1 MGELEGEVWGIVMR
15 WEPIEPEGG
24 VGRSKVEL
32 AEPED
37 EEETETERALTREEE
52 IGIGSEC

>member
-1 MGELEGEVWGIVMR
+1 MGELEGDVWGTEMR
-15 WEPIEPEGG
+15 WATKEPEGG

-37 EEETETERALTREEE
+37 EEETETERALPREEE

>member
-1 MGELEGEVWGIVMR
+1 MR
-15 WEPIEPEGG
+15 WEPEEPEGG

-37 EEETETERALTREEE
+37 EEETETERALARDEE

>member
-1 MGELEGEVWGIVMR
+1 MGELEGEVGGIEMR
-15 WEPIEPEGG
+15 WEPKEPEGG
-24 VGRSKVEL
+24 VGRSEVEL

-37 EEETETERALTREEE
+37 VEETETERALPREEE

>member
-1 MGELEGEVWGIVMR
+1 MGELEGEVCGIEIR
-15 WEPIEPEGG
+15 WQPKDPEAG

>member
-1 MGELEGEVWGIVMR
+1 MGELEGEVWGI
-15 WEPIEPEGG
+15 
-24 VGRSKVEL
+24 SKVEL